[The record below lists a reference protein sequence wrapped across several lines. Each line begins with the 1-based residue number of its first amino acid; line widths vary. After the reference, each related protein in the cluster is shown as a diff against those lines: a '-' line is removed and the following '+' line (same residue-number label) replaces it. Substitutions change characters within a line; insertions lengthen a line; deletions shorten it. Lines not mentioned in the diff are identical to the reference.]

1 MSQIVPPSFLFQY
14 ALPMVRIDQLPG
26 RAGSPLRLPP
36 SASVMLPAQLNVA
49 ELPWSLR
56 AAWNSE
62 GLGFEV
68 RVRRKQIPPAGR
80 WSSPTS
86 SDRVLILL
94 DTRPTAGVQR
104 ATEFCSLLTVL
115 PVDDDQDEQPSARF
129 IEIAQQRTQKL
140 AQDPRR
146 CRVETVLSSDGY
158 QLSVWI
164 PGSQLPGFA
173 ELAETRALGLYVV
186 IEDAELGQLPMSVG
200 GDFPLAW
207 NPSIWTRMELTDE
220 S

>member
-1 MSQIVPPSFLFQY
+1 M
-14 ALPMVRIDQLPG
+14 
-26 RAGSPLRLPP
+26 
-36 SASVMLPAQLNVA
+36 
-49 ELPWSLR
+49 
-56 AAWNSE
+56 
-62 GLGFEV
+62 
-68 RVRRKQIPPAGR
+68 
-80 WSSPTS
+80 
-86 SDRVLILL
+86 
-94 DTRPTAGVQR
+94 
-104 ATEFCSLLTVL
+104 
-115 PVDDDQDEQPSARF
+115 
-129 IEIAQQRTQKL
+129 
-140 AQDPRR
+140 
-146 CRVETVLSSDGY
+146 LSSDGY